1 MGSWEDMLGKLPDDI
16 LLWILIRLDSQD
28 VVSCSLASRRLRHL
42 PGLLPII
49 SLSVEDYMHGRYVQ
63 HKDADGF
70 QVVSSRKCR
79 NNKAWSTMAMVQSVR
94 SILAGES
101 QLGGSAIHQLH
112 LTFYLREE
120 SIDIVRAVEGAI
132 ARGRGIVGRAGFK
145 MLGEKIDYMS
155 EVTDL
160 AAQGARFLSY
170 LGACPRAFAAL
181 THLHV
186 ESVKLGQPDVSNLLD
201 RCKKLKHLS
210 LQNLHCGKEV
220 VLRIQHPELTQLKL
234 VMCFCD
240 SFELNA
246 RDPVLFGHAPRL
258 SKLTACNGYNTRCR
272 KLKLSEFLRD
282 ANMRELHMNFDTE
295 MPWFQMER
303 PEQLAPRLKNLRIL
317 KLDNINEECGVTWTL
332 FLLEAAPLL
341 EKLHIKVSNHECE
354 SFEDG
359 MLRKLLVVATSNIE
373 FEPSDFKHYK
383 LAVLTI
389 YGFQPSDMF
398 MQYMRRVM
406 EAAVNL
412 EEISLHDHWC
422 EECDFYPLTRYPKT
436 DQDRELIRE
445 EINRGRPSPMKTIQV
460 LFSDTKYRTDD

>member
-1 MGSWEDMLGKLPDDI
+1 
-16 LLWILIRLDSQD
+16 
-28 VVSCSLASRRLRHL
+28 
-42 PGLLPII
+42 
-49 SLSVEDYMHGRYVQ
+49 
-63 HKDADGF
+63 
-70 QVVSSRKCR
+70 
-79 NNKAWSTMAMVQSVR
+79 
-94 SILAGES
+94 
-101 QLGGSAIHQLH
+101 AIHQLH
-112 LTFYLREE
+112 LTFYLRDE

-132 ARGRGIVGRAGFK
+132 ARGRGIVGRAGFT
-145 MLGEKIDYMS
+145 MLGEKITYTS

-160 AAQGARFLSY
+160 VAQGARLLSY

-186 ESVKLGQPDVSNLLD
+186 ESVKLRQPDVSNLLD

-210 LQNLHCGKEV
+210 LQNLDCGKEV

-240 SFELNA
+240 SFELKWLPELEELTIGTWCPSKR

-317 KLDNINEECGVTWTL
+317 KLDNINEECSVTWTL

-354 SFEDG
+354 SFEDE

-389 YGFQPSDMF
+389 YGFQPGDMF

-445 EINRGRPSPMKTIQV
+445 EINRGRPSPMRTIQV
-460 LFSDTKYRTDD
+460 LFSDNKYRTDD